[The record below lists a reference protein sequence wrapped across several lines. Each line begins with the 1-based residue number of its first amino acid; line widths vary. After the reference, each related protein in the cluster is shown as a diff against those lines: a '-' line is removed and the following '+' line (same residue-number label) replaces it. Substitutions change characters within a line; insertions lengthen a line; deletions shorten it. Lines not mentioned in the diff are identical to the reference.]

1 MYIILL
7 PCSFILRIVLYSPK
21 WKWTPMLLLTRG
33 IRLVTLLI
41 ITNFRESQ
49 HLIKHV
55 KLKTREKRSF
65 SLIRSFLQ
73 RLAAFNKVALKEK
86 QRLLVV

>member
-1 MYIILL
+1 
-7 PCSFILRIVLYSPK
+7 
-21 WKWTPMLLLTRG
+21 MLLLTRVT
-33 IRLVTLLI
+33 RLVTLLI

-49 HLIKHV
+49 HLIKLV

-86 QRLLVV
+86 ERLLVV

>member
-1 MYIILL
+1 
-7 PCSFILRIVLYSPK
+7 
-21 WKWTPMLLLTRG
+21 MLLLTRVT
-33 IRLVTLLI
+33 RLVTLLI

-49 HLIKHV
+49 HLIKLV
-55 KLKTREKRSF
+55 KLKTLEKRSF

-86 QRLLVV
+86 ERLLVA

>member
-1 MYIILL
+1 
-7 PCSFILRIVLYSPK
+7 
-21 WKWTPMLLLTRG
+21 MLLLTRVT
-33 IRLVTLLI
+33 RLVTLLI

-49 HLIKHV
+49 HLIKLV

-86 QRLLVV
+86 ERLLVA